1 MEEGRPERF
10 VTGSGYKNLK
20 PHVEAI
26 HVIPE
31 MNLFILILSI
41 LNAAHIH
48 DRLPPFPVVTRIIEQ
63 MSSGQIGQIG
73 KRQTGS
79 SIKTPNIAKDSRR
92 LLDGRCKVQDREWK
106 AKVCKP
112 HQITERLYTSDP

>member
-1 MEEGRPERF
+1 MTKNEEQVRPDRL

-48 DRLPPFPVVTRIIEQ
+48 DRLPPVPVVKRIIEQ
-63 MSSGQIGQIG
+63 
-73 KRQTGS
+73 
-79 SIKTPNIAKDSRR
+79 
-92 LLDGRCKVQDREWK
+92 
-106 AKVCKP
+106 
-112 HQITERLYTSDP
+112 